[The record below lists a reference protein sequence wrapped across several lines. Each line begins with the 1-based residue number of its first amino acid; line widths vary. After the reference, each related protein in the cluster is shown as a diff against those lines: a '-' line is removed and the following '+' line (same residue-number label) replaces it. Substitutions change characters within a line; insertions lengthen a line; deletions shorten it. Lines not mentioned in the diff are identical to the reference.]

1 MGCDMPSSAR
11 LDKETEALL
20 KKAAEYTGASKSQ
33 LVRESIREYCAR
45 IVEEKKRTPWEIY
58 QAIHKPGGSGHGQRV
73 AKSKEILKE
82 KFEGMRKRW
91 SS

>member
-1 MGCDMPSSAR
+1 MPSSTR

-20 KKAAEYTGASKSQ
+20 KKAAEYAGVTKSE

-58 QAIHKPGGSGHGQRV
+58 QAIHKSGGSGHGQRV
-73 AKSKEILKE
+73 AKSKVILNA

>member
-1 MGCDMPSSAR
+1 MPSSAR
-11 LDKETEALL
+11 LDKETEDLL
-20 KKAAEYTGASKSQ
+20 KKAAEYTGATKSE

-58 QAIHKPGGSGHGQRV
+58 QSLQPIGGSGHGKRV
-73 AKSKEILKE
+73 AKSKETLKK
-82 KFEGMRKRW
+82 KFEDMRKKW

>member
-1 MGCDMPSSAR
+1 MPSSTR

-20 KKAAEYTGASKSQ
+20 KKAAEYSGETKSH

-45 IVEEKKRTPWEIY
+45 IVEEQKRTPWEIY
-58 QAIHKPGGSGHGQRV
+58 QVVHKAKEGSGHGKRIKN
-73 AKSKEILKE
+73 AKEILKARLEE
-82 KFEGMRKRW
+82 KRGKW